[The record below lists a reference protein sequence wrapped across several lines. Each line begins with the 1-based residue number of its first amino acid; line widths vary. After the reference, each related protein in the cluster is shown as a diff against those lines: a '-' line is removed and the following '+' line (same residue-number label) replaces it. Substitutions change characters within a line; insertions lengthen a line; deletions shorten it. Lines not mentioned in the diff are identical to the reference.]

1 MKICLKKLDMKRVK
15 FNKNKKRLGEIVK
28 INLDF
33 EIKDNT
39 IHEFKKVMLP
49 DIDIES
55 LNVKTLEENEDI
67 ISLELS
73 AENKKFVFTLK
84 NYSDKMVDQKIVMIK
99 AGLLKLFG
107 KNYPWGALMGVRP
120 TKLVRRFLIMGYS
133 YEEIDEILD
142 KLYFAFSKKRKLL
155 IDVVKKE
162 NEYLNDKAINMYIGI
177 PYCPTRC
184 KYCSFASYE
193 INSKLGKFYGEFVET
208 LLEEIRLTGELL
220 KGKDYRIESLYIGGG
235 TPSILT
241 EKDLKRV
248 IDAIYKNINLEYLR
262 EFTFEAGR
270 EDTLNLEKLQILKD
284 EGVDRVSLNPQ
295 SFNEHILKE
304 LNRNFDREH
313 FDNMFNEIK
322 RLGFIVNMD
331 LILGLPNE
339 SVEDILRTLNE
350 VRKYDIDNLTIHTLA
365 IKNGS
370 KLVRDK
376 YKITAI
382 ENQRIEEEIEKLT
395 KDMELKPYYLYRQKN
410 SMDWGENVGYSK
422 EGKESIFNIEMIEEN
437 QSTIALGGGAISK
450 KVEMI
455 DETRASITRYINPKD
470 PYMYICEMKD
480 RIKQKHELFDFKSVN

>member
-1 MKICLKKLDMKRVK
+1 M
-15 FNKNKKRLGEIVK
+15 K

-33 EIKDNT
+33 DIKDNT

-49 DIDIES
+49 DAEIET
-55 LNVKTLEENEDI
+55 LNVKTLEEDKDI

-73 AENKKFVFTLK
+73 TGERKYVFTLK
-84 NYSDKMVDQKIVMIK
+84 NYTEKMTDQKIVMIK
-99 AGLLKLFG
+99 AGMLKLFD
-107 KNYPWGALMGVRP
+107 KVYPWGALMGVRP

-142 KLYFAFSKKRKLL
+142 KLYFAFPEKRKLL

-162 NEYLNDKAINMYIGI
+162 SQYLNDKAVNMYIGI

-193 INSKLGKFYGEFVET
+193 INSKLGKFYDDFVET
-208 LLEEIRLTGELL
+208 LLEEIKLTGEILQ
-220 KGKDYRIESLYIGGG
+220 GKDYRIESLYIGGG

-241 EKDLKRV
+241 ERDLKRV
-248 IDAIYKNINLEYLR
+248 IDAVYKNINLEHLR

-270 EDTLNLEKLQILKD
+270 EDTLNIEKLQILKD

-304 LNRNFDREH
+304 LNRNFNREH
-313 FDNMFNEIK
+313 FDNMYREIK
-322 RLGFIVNMD
+322 RMGFIVNMD
-331 LILGLPNE
+331 LILGLPGE

-350 VRKYDIDNLTIHTLA
+350 VRKYDIDNLTIHALA

-395 KDMELKPYYLYRQKN
+395 NEMGLKPYYLYRQKN
-410 SMDWGENVGYSK
+410 SLDWGENVGYSK

-450 KVEMI
+450 KVEMV
-455 DETRASITRYINPKD
+455 DETRASIVRYINPKD
-470 PYMYICEMKD
+470 PYMYICEMKE
-480 RIKQKHELFDFKSVN
+480 RMKQKAEFLETL

>member
-1 MKICLKKLDMKRVK
+1 MI
-15 FNKNKKRLGEIVK
+15 

-33 EIKDNT
+33 NIKDNT

-49 DIDIES
+49 DIEIEE
-55 LNVKTLEENEDI
+55 LNVKTLEENSDI

-73 AENKKFVFTLK
+73 AGERKYVFTLK
-84 NYSDKMVDQKIVMIK
+84 NYSDKMTDQKIVMIK
-99 AGLLKLFG
+99 AGMLKLFD
-107 KNYPWGALMGVRP
+107 KVYPWGALMGVRP

-133 YEEIDEILD
+133 YDEIDEILD
-142 KLYFAFSKKRKLL
+142 KLYFAFPKKRKLL
-155 IDVVKKE
+155 MDVVKKE
-162 NEYLNDKAINMYIGI
+162 SEYLNDKAVNMYIGI

-193 INSKLGKFYGEFVET
+193 INSKLGKYYGDFVET
-208 LLEEIRLTGELL
+208 LLEEIRLTGEMLE
-220 KGKDYRIESLYIGGG
+220 GKDYRIESLYIGGG

-248 IDAIYKNINLEYLR
+248 IDAVYKNINLEYLR

-270 EDTLNLEKLQILKD
+270 EDTLNIEKLQILKD

-295 SFNEHILKE
+295 SFNEPILKE
-304 LNRNFDREH
+304 LNRNFNREH
-313 FDNMFNEIK
+313 FDNMFREIK

-331 LILGLPNE
+331 LILGLPGE
-339 SVEDILRTLNE
+339 SVEDILYTLNE
-350 VRKYDIDNLTIHTLA
+350 VRKYDIDNLTIHALA

-382 ENQRIEEEIEKLT
+382 ENEQIEAEIEKLT
-395 KDMELKPYYLYRQKN
+395 AEMNLKPYYLYRQKN

-455 DETRASITRYINPKD
+455 DETRAAITRYINPKD
-470 PYMYICEMKD
+470 PYMYICEMRE
-480 RIKQKHELFDFKSVN
+480 RIKQKHELFNF

>member
-1 MKICLKKLDMKRVK
+1 M
-15 FNKNKKRLGEIVK
+15 K

-33 EIKDNT
+33 NIKDNT

-49 DIDIES
+49 DIEIEE
-55 LNVKTLEENEDI
+55 LNVKTLAENKDI

-73 AENKKFVFTLK
+73 SGERKFVFTLK
-84 NYSDKMVDQKIVMIK
+84 NYSDKMADQKIVMIK
-99 AGLLKLFG
+99 AGMLKLFD
-107 KNYPWGALMGVRP
+107 KVYPWGALMGVRP

-133 YEEIDEILD
+133 YAEIDEILD
-142 KLYFAFSKKRKLL
+142 KLYFAFPKKRELL
-155 IDVVKKE
+155 INVVKKE
-162 NEYLNDKAINMYIGI
+162 NEYLNDKAVNMYIGI

-193 INSKLGKFYGEFVET
+193 INSKLGKYYGEFVET
-208 LLEEIRLTGELL
+208 LLEEIKLTGEMLE
-220 KGKDYRIESLYIGGG
+220 GKDYRIESLYMGGG

-248 IDAIYKNINLEYLR
+248 IDAVYKNINLEHLK

-270 EDTLNLEKLQILKD
+270 EDTLNAEKLQILKD

-304 LNRNFDREH
+304 LNRNFDRKH
-313 FDNMFNEIK
+313 FDNMFKEIK

-331 LILGLPNE
+331 LILGLPGE
-339 SVEDILRTLNE
+339 SVEDILYTLNE

-382 ENQRIEEEIEKLT
+382 ENERIEAEIEKLT
-395 KDMELKPYYLYRQKN
+395 SEMNLKPYYLYRQKN

-455 DETRASITRYINPKD
+455 DETRAAITRYINPKD
-470 PYMYICEMKD
+470 PYMYICEMRE
-480 RIKQKHELFDFKSVN
+480 RIKQKHELFDFKK

>member
-1 MKICLKKLDMKRVK
+1 M
-15 FNKNKKRLGEIVK
+15 K

-33 EIKDNT
+33 DIKDNT

-49 DIDIES
+49 DVKIDT
-55 LNVKTLEENEDI
+55 LNVKTLVENKDI

-73 AENKKFVFTLK
+73 SGENSFIFTIK

-99 AGLLKLFG
+99 AGLLKLF
-107 KNYPWGALMGVRP
+107 KKVYPWGALMGVRP

-142 KLYFAFSKKRKLL
+142 KLYFAFPKKRKLL

-162 NEYLNDKAINMYIGI
+162 NTYLNDKAINMYVGI

-184 KYCSFASYE
+184 RYCSFASYE

-208 LLEEIRLTGELL
+208 LLEEIKLTGEML
-220 KGKDYRIESLYIGGG
+220 KDKSYKLESLYMGGG

-241 EKDLKRV
+241 ERDLERV
-248 IDAIYKNINLEYLR
+248 IDALYQNIDLSNLK

-270 EDTLNLEKLQILKD
+270 EDTLNIEKLQILKSR
-284 EGVDRVSLNPQ
+284 GVDRVSLNPQ
-295 SFNEHILKE
+295 SFNEDILKE
-304 LNRNFDREH
+304 LNRNFNKKH
-313 FDNMFNEIK
+313 FDEIFTEIK
-322 RLGFIVNMD
+322 KLGFIVNMD
-331 LILGLPNE
+331 LILGLPGEN
-339 SVEDILRTLNE
+339 VDDILRTLNE
-350 VRKYDIDNLTIHTLA
+350 VKKYDIDNLTIHALA

-370 KLVRDK
+370 KLVREK
-376 YKITAI
+376 YKITSI
-382 ENQRIEEEIEKLT
+382 ENEKIEKEIEILT
-395 KDMELKPYYLYRQKN
+395 NEMNLKPYYLYRQKN
-410 SMDWGENVGYSK
+410 SLDWGENVGYSK

-455 DETRASITRYINPKD
+455 DKTRASITRYINPKD
-470 PYMYICEMKD
+470 PYMYICEMKE
-480 RIKQKHELFDFKSVN
+480 RMKQKAELFDF